1 MIHSKPLSPKL
12 LVVSSIVIFL
22 ITSCISQKKILYLQ
36 KQSENDTTSEY
47 INKLDLQYK
56 VQPKDNLF
64 IKINS
69 LDEKT
74 YQFFNKQGGTSGYLN
89 DFNSDASIY
98 LNSYS
103 VNEEG
108 NIDLPIL
115 GKIRVKGLT
124 ITEIKDTIQKHID
137 EYLKQT
143 TVTVKLVN
151 FNITVIGEVSRPGEF
166 KIYQD
171 RINLFEAISL
181 AGDMSDYAN
190 RSQVQLIRQTRSGSK
205 VHYLDLTSDKILSS
219 EYFYLMP
226 NDIVY
231 ISPLGL
237 KRYGFTQF
245 PYSTVL
251 TALTALT
258 SLILVIYTIKKL

>member
-1 MIHSKPLSPKL
+1 MTFTI
-12 LVVSSIVIFL
+12 IIFL
-22 ITSCISQKKILYLQ
+22 LASCVSQKKILYLQ
-36 KQSENDTTSEY
+36 KKAKSDTTSEY
-47 INKLDLQYK
+47 ANKHDLLYK
-56 VQPKDNLF
+56 VQSRDNLY

-74 YQFFNKQGGTSGYLN
+74 YQFFNKQGGSSGYMN
-89 DFNSDASIY
+89 DYTTDASIY
-98 LNSYS
+98 LNSYG
-103 VNEEG
+103 VNDEG

-115 GKIRVKGLT
+115 GKIYVKDLT
-124 ITEIKDTIQKHID
+124 ITEVKNTVQKLID
-137 EYLKQT
+137 EYLKET
-143 TVTVKLVN
+143 TVTIKLVN
-151 FNITVIGEVSRPGEF
+151 FNVTVMGEVTRPGEY

-181 AGDMSDYAN
+181 AGDMTEYAN
-190 RSQVQLIRQTRSGSK
+190 RNEIQLIRQTKAGSK
-205 VHYLDLTSDKILSS
+205 IHYLDLTSDKILSS

-226 NDIVY
+226 NDIIY
-231 ISPLGL
+231 ASPLAI

-245 PYSTVL
+245 PYNTIL

>member
-1 MIHSKPLSPKL
+1 MIHSDSLSPKP
-12 LVVSSIVIFL
+12 LVAFIMVIFL

-36 KQSENDTTSEY
+36 TKAKSDTVREY
-47 INKLDLQYK
+47 ANKNDLQYK

-74 YQFFNKQGGTSGYLN
+74 YQFFNKQGGTSGYIS
-89 DFNSDASIY
+89 DFTSDASIF

-103 VNEEG
+103 INEEG

-115 GKIRVKGLT
+115 GKIHVKDLT
-124 ITEIKDTIQKHID
+124 VTEVKNAIQKLID
-137 EYLKQT
+137 EYLKET

-151 FNITVIGEVSRPGEF
+151 FNLTVIGEVIHPGEY

-181 AGDMSDYAN
+181 AGDMTDYAN
-190 RSQVQLIRQTRSGSK
+190 RMQVQLIRQTKSGSK
-205 VHYLDLTSDKILSS
+205 VHFLDLTSDQILSS

-226 NDIVY
+226 NDIIY

-237 KRYGFTQF
+237 KRYGFSQF
-245 PYSTVL
+245 PYAIVL

-258 SLILVIYTIKKL
+258 SFILVIYTIRKL

>member
-1 MIHSKPLSPKL
+1 MIHSDSLSPKL
-12 LVVSSIVIFL
+12 LVAYIMVIFL
-22 ITSCISQKKILYLQ
+22 ITSCVSQKKVLYLQ
-36 KQSENDTTSEY
+36 IKEKSDTAREY
-47 INKLDLQYK
+47 ANNLDLQYK
-56 VQPKDNLF
+56 VQPRDNLF

-69 LDEKT
+69 LDDKT
-74 YQFFNKQGGTSGYLN
+74 YQFFNKQGGTSAYMN
-89 DFNSDASIY
+89 DFTTDASIF

-103 VNEEG
+103 INEEG

-115 GKIRVKGLT
+115 GKIYVKDLT
-124 ITEIKDTIQKHID
+124 ITEVKNTIQKLID
-137 EYLKQT
+137 EYLKET

-151 FNITVIGEVSRPGEF
+151 FNVTVMGEVTRPGEY

-181 AGDMSDYAN
+181 AGDMTEYAN
-190 RSQVQLIRQTRSGSK
+190 RIQVQLVRQTKSRSK
-205 VHYLDLTSDKILSS
+205 IHYLDLTSDKILAS

-231 ISPLGL
+231 VSPLGL

-245 PYSTVL
+245 PYATVL

-258 SLILVIYTIKKL
+258 SLILVIYTVKKL